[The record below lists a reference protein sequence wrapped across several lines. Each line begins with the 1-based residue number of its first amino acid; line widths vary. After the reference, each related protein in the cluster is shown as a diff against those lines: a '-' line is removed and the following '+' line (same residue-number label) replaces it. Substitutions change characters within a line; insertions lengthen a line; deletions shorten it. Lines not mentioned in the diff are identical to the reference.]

1 MQKCNKV
8 LVIMCVNLYQEFW
21 KKRCLKLHEPIVQNK
36 ALVCEIEVIE
46 GKARNG
52 IIVEMNKHV

>member
-1 MQKCNKV
+1 
-8 LVIMCVNLYQEFW
+8 MCVNLYQEFW

-52 IIVEMNKHV
+52 NIVDMNKHV